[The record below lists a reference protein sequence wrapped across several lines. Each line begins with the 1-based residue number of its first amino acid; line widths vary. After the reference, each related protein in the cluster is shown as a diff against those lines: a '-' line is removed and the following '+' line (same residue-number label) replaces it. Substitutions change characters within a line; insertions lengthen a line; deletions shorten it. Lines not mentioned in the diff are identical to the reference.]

1 MIGCAHRHMTHIARV
16 RAPHLSGACVV
27 CAVRIRGTPEEH
39 PSPPL
44 SDSPAPL
51 SLYTRDAL
59 EGEAGG
65 KRSPRVPEWTIAT
78 TLLHPSVP
86 VARRAR
92 VLTL

>member
-51 SLYTRDAL
+51 SIYSRRSSTGHRGVSQRTEIRDLDASS
-59 EGEAGG
+59 GG
-65 KRSPRVPEWTIAT
+65 
-78 TLLHPSVP
+78 
-86 VARRAR
+86 
-92 VLTL
+92 